1 MGKDIWF
8 YSLTLEPE
16 KDNAK
21 VLADYAKR
29 YGVGPGWL
37 FLTAKPEDMEAL
49 RVKLGFAWDDPALD
63 ADLTNHIGTVK
74 MGNEPMRWWGSVPSL
89 SDSRQIARL
98 VVWMAPEAGSSGTV
112 GTLPEDEINATQSSH
127 SNDKEGSDS

>member
-1 MGKDIWF
+1 MLGDRVGKDIWF

-16 KDNAK
+16 TDSAE

-29 YGVGPGWL
+29 YEVGPGWL
-37 FLTAKPEDMEAL
+37 FLTGNPEEMEAL
-49 RVKLGFAWDDPALD
+49 RQSLGFAWSDPALD

-89 SDSRQIARL
+89 SDPRQIARL
-98 VVWMAPEAGSSGTV
+98 VAWMAPEPGSEGTI
-112 GTLPEDEINATQSSH
+112 GSLPGDEGVQSP
-127 SNDKEGSDS
+127 